1 MEQNISKINA
11 NSEEQTTAN
20 QQSIMQSKYIYMYI
34 QFLIDKFINY
44 FIGINYSKYKKKIS
58 HCFGEL

>member
-44 FIGINYSKYKKKIS
+44 FIGINYSKYKKKIL
-58 HCFGEL
+58 HYFGEL